1 MMMILIVSE
10 TFAPKRKLIDQVSL
24 IGWKVQI
31 ILIGHK
37 DHDDYY
43 ALSWHVWDIDHIVKV
58 VENFLQY
65 IILIL
70 PLTSILAFSNTNYS
84 LFHWFIN
91 QWTIMFYLIP
101 DKIVLI
107 FLFSIFMSYFECKFA
122 TGSLPYGVNL
132 LRFS

>member
-1 MMMILIVSE
+1 MCHDEYYSDDMMMILIVSE
-10 TFAPKRKLIDQVSL
+10 TFAQKRKLIDQVSL
-24 IGWKVQI
+24 IGGKVQI

-43 ALSWHVWDIDHIVKV
+43 AISWHVWDIDHIVKV
-58 VENFLQY
+58 AENFQFFFQFFQY

-70 PLTSILAFSNTNYS
+70 PLTSILVFSNTNFS

-107 FLFSIFMSYFECKFA
+107 FSKRLNYYSW
-122 TGSLPYGVNL
+122 GD
-132 LRFS
+132 

>member
-1 MMMILIVSE
+1 MCHNEYYGDDMMMILIVSE
-10 TFAPKRKLIDQVSL
+10 TFAQKRKLLDQVSL

-58 VENFLQY
+58 AENFQFFFQFFQY

-107 FLFSIFMSYFECKFA
+107 FSKRLNYYSWSD
-122 TGSLPYGVNL
+122 
-132 LRFS
+132 

>member
-1 MMMILIVSE
+1 MSIDEYYGDDMMMILIVSD
-10 TFAPKRKLIDQVSL
+10 TFAQKRKLIDQVSL

-37 DHDDYY
+37 DHADYY

-58 VENFLQY
+58 AENFQFFFQFFQY

-107 FLFSIFMSYFECKFA
+107 FSKRLNYYSW
-122 TGSLPYGVNL
+122 GD
-132 LRFS
+132 

>member
-1 MMMILIVSE
+1 MCHDEYYGDDMMMILIVSE
-10 TFAPKRKLIDQVSL
+10 TFAQKRKLIDQVSL

-37 DHDDYY
+37 DHADYY

-58 VENFLQY
+58 AENFQFFFQFFQY

-107 FLFSIFMSYFECKFA
+107 FSKRLNYYSW
-122 TGSLPYGVNL
+122 GD
-132 LRFS
+132 